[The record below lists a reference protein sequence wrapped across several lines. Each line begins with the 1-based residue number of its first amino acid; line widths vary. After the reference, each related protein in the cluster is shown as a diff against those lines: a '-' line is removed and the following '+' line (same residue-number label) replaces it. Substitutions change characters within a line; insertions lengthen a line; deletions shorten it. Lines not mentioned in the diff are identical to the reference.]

1 MASCRVILATAL
13 VLVTSGVAQQNL
25 IQYDN
30 SSRLIRDVLK
40 DAHVSG
46 SLVYSATCNS
56 HVGRFPVVPHVR
68 TPRSSGSPVDVLEG
82 MFGGDSKMRVTQQP
96 NGMVRMAQTDV
107 PIDIL
112 ELKIHHI
119 SFHASPSGSGPVGGP
134 RLAMMRVF
142 AAPEVTAFL
151 KEHDIANDALRLEG
165 VYPDMPEVP
174 GELNDVT
181 VAQAL
186 DYILKTFP
194 GYWMYENCTTLDG
207 RHSVNIDFH
216 Q

>member
-1 MASCRVILATAL
+1 
-13 VLVTSGVAQQNL
+13 
-25 IQYDN
+25 
-30 SSRLIRDVLK
+30 
-40 DAHVSG
+40 
-46 SLVYSATCNS
+46 
-56 HVGRFPVVPHVR
+56 
-68 TPRSSGSPVDVLEG
+68 